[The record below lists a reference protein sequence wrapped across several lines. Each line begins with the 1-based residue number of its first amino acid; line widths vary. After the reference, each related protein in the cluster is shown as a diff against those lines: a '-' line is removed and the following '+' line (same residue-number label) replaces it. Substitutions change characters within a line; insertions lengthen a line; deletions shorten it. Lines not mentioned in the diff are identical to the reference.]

1 MPLSGGFS
9 IFTKNA
15 KYLAMY
21 FLIAKVTTALPW
33 LAYIV
38 LPNNNAI

>member
-21 FLIAKVTTALPW
+21 FLIAKVGAALPW
-33 LAYIV
+33 LAYIIF
-38 LPNNNAI
+38 PNDNAI